1 MITSLFRKSTPLNY
15 SLVFLLVLFFFF
27 TYEFH
32 VAETTKIP
40 LSLLSKIRFLCLVLA
55 TLFTANFITVK
66 NGLSKDSAYP
76 IVFTLF
82 FLLFSPSIFNN
93 INLLI
98 ANLFVLLAIRRLLSL
113 QTLKFTK
120 EKIFDASLW
129 VFVASLF
136 HFWAI
141 LFIIL
146 VFLSIIINAARDYR
160 NWFLPFIA
168 FFGVLALYLMFSL
181 LMGQSMSAK
190 YFDEITTNFNL
201 QYFVNNYQNIA
212 FSMYA
217 AIALFFFVTL
227 VFSLSNRPLILHSA
241 YIKTIFSFLIGIGV
255 FLISP
260 SKSNDLLIFTFV
272 PLSIMATGHIEISRS
287 KLKQELVLLIF
298 IGCSCFAFF
307 SQL

>member
-32 VAETTKIP
+32 VAETTKVP
-40 LSLLSKIRFLCLVLA
+40 LSLLSKIGFLFLVLA

-82 FLLFSPSIFNN
+82 FLLFTPSIFNN
-93 INLLI
+93 FNLLV
-98 ANLFVLLAIRRLLSL
+98 ANFFVLLAIRRLLSL

-146 VFLSIIINAARDYR
+146 VFLSIITNAARDYR

-168 FFGVLALYLMFSL
+168 FFGVLALFLMLSL

-227 VFSLSNRPLILHSA
+227 VFSLSSRPLILHSA

-260 SKSNDLLIFTFV
+260 CKSNDLLIFTFV

>member
-40 LSLLSKIRFLCLVLA
+40 LSLLSKIGFLCLVLA

-146 VFLSIIINAARDYR
+146 VFLSIIANAARDYR

-181 LMGQSMSAK
+181 LVGESMSAK

>member
-40 LSLLSKIRFLCLVLA
+40 LSLLSKIGFLCLVLA

-146 VFLSIIINAARDYR
+146 IFLSIIINAARDYR

-181 LMGQSMSAK
+181 LMGKSMSAK

>member
-40 LSLLSKIRFLCLVLA
+40 LSLLSKIGFLCLVLA

-76 IVFTLF
+76 IVFTFFFMLF
-82 FLLFSPSIFNN
+82 TPSIFNN

-146 VFLSIIINAARDYR
+146 VFLSIIANAARDYR

-181 LMGQSMSAK
+181 LVGESMSAK

-241 YIKTIFSFLIGIGV
+241 YIKTIFSFLIGIGI

-260 SKSNDLLIFTFV
+260 YKSNDLLIFTFV

-298 IGCSCFAFF
+298 LGCSCFAYF

>member
-40 LSLLSKIRFLCLVLA
+40 LSLLSKIGFLCLVLA

-146 VFLSIIINAARDYR
+146 VFLSIITNAARDYR

>member
-40 LSLLSKIRFLCLVLA
+40 LSLLSKIGFLCLVLA

-298 IGCSCFAFF
+298 LGCSCFAYF

>member
-40 LSLLSKIRFLCLVLA
+40 LSLLSKIGFLCLVLA

-82 FLLFSPSIFNN
+82 FMLFTPSIFNN

>member
-1 MITSLFRKSTPLNY
+1 MITSLFRKSTPINY
-15 SLVFLLVLFFFF
+15 LLVLLLVLFFFF

-32 VAETTKIP
+32 SADIVKTTLP
-40 LSLLSKIRFLCLVLA
+40 LLTKMGFLGLILA

-93 INLLI
+93 LNLLGS
-98 ANLFVLLAIRRLLSL
+98 NFFVLLAIRRLLSL

-129 VFVASLF
+129 VFVATLF

-141 LFIIL
+141 LFIVL
-146 VFLSIIINAARDYR
+146 VFLSIITNAARDYR

-168 FFGVLALYLMFSL
+168 FFTIYSLYLMISL
-181 LMGQSMSAK
+181 LFGPIVSAN
-190 YFDEITTNFNL
+190 FVENSTTNINL

-212 FSMYA
+212 FSMYV

-227 VFSLSNRPLILHSA
+227 VFSLPNRPLIFHSA
-241 YIKTIFSFLIGIGV
+241 YIKTIFSFLIGLAI

-260 SKSNDLLIFTFV
+260 NKSNDLLIFTFV
-272 PLSIMATGHIEISRS
+272 PLSIMATGNIEITRS
-287 KLKQELVLLIF
+287 KLRQELVLLIF
-298 IGCSCFAFF
+298 IGCSCFAYF

>member
-40 LSLLSKIRFLCLVLA
+40 LSLLSKIGFLCLVLA

-82 FLLFSPSIFNN
+82 FMLFTPSIFNN

-146 VFLSIIINAARDYR
+146 VFLSIITNAARDYR

-298 IGCSCFAFF
+298 LGCSCFAFF

>member
-40 LSLLSKIRFLCLVLA
+40 LSLLSKIGFLCLVLA

-82 FLLFSPSIFNN
+82 FMLFTPSIFNN

-98 ANLFVLLAIRRLLSL
+98 ANLFILLAIRRLLSL

-146 VFLSIIINAARDYR
+146 VFLSIITNAARDYR